1 MLLKDICIFP
11 AVQTGATGY
20 AAKALRCRGLRVVN
34 EPCDEVTHLLLPV
47 PSRIDVQPLL
57 AQLPD
62 DVTVIGG
69 NLEFPDSIDLLKDE
83 RYLAKNAMITA
94 HIAVRLATERLK
106 VILAGC
112 PVLVL
117 GWGRIGKCLTGL
129 LQALGA
135 NVTVAARKP
144 ADRAMAEALGNQSC
158 DLLTLKY
165 NMRRFRVIFNTIP
178 SPVLGEEEL
187 SRCRDDCVKLELA
200 STDGMVGHDIIIARG
215 LPGKYAPESSGNLI
229 ADTVMRLLTER
240 MGR

>member
-1 MLLKDICIFP
+1 MMDTVIVP

-62 DVTVIGG
+62 NVTVIGG

-165 NMRRFRVIFNTIP
+165 NMRRFRVILNTIP

-200 STDGMVGHDIIIARG
+200 STGGMVGDDVVIARG
-215 LPGKYAPESSGNLI
+215 LPGKYAPETSGNLI
-229 ADTVMRLLTER
+229 ADTVLRLLAER
-240 MGR
+240 STS

>member
-1 MLLKDICIFP
+1 M
-11 AVQTGATGY
+11 
-20 AAKALRCRGLRVVN
+20 
-34 EPCDEVTHLLLPV
+34 
-47 PSRIDVQPLL
+47 
-57 AQLPD
+57 
-62 DVTVIGG
+62 GG
-69 NLEFPDSIDLLKDE
+69 NLDLPDSVDLLKDE

-94 HIAVRLATERLK
+94 QIAIRLAAERLN

-117 GWGRIGKCLTGL
+117 GWGRIGKCLTKL
-129 LQALGA
+129 LQTLGA

-158 DLLTLKY
+158 DLHTLTY

-178 SPVLGEEEL
+178 FPVLGEEAL

-200 STDGMVGHDIIIARG
+200 STDGMVGHDIIVARG

-240 MGR
+240 MGKL